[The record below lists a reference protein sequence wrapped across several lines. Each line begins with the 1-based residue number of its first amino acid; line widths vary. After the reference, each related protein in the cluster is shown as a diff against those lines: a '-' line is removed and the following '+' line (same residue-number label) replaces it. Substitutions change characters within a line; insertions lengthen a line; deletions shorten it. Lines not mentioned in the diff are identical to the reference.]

1 MPPPARR
8 VDCGTLGVQ
17 FERDGRCGSSV
28 LSSHHSGQNPAEP
41 RTIPTPDGSPAA
53 QEHGKGNGRHRCS
66 SLRDIPLI
74 SLIPPSPY
82 IPRTALGIPPP
93 FPPLHEKKGNNNSNK
108 RLTQDGATLRDVV
121 RKSCLTTT
129 PHHPTLDNS
138 QERPRWQW
146 VWTTTVAVM

>member
-41 RTIPTPDGSPAA
+41 RTIPTPDGSSAA

-74 SLIPPSPY
+74 SFIPPSPY

-93 FPPLHEKKGNNNSNK
+93 FPPLHEEKKGNNNSNK
-108 RLTQDGATLRDVV
+108 RLTARRCYVTRRCAKIMPD
-121 RKSCLTTT
+121 
-129 PHHPTLDNS
+129 HHSSSSD
-138 QERPRWQW
+138 PRQ
-146 VWTTTVAVM
+146 